1 MRVPVPSPSS
11 LVLVAALGWACSGAT
26 SAGSGTT
33 ADRPAPAQRY
43 NANVITAA
51 ELSRI
56 SATSLEEAV
65 RALRPTWLRNAPST
79 IRPGAEG
86 TVVIYLDR
94 VRLGGPENLRQI
106 NPMQVSEVRYYSP
119 SEAELRFGPG
129 HLHGAIEVT
138 TARGR

>member
-1 MRVPVPSPSS
+1 
-11 LVLVAALGWACSGAT
+11 VLAAALGWACSGAT
-26 SAGSGTT
+26 SAGAGAT
-33 ADRPAPAQRY
+33 ADRPSPSQRRTG
-43 NANVITAA
+43 NVITAD

-56 SATSLEEAV
+56 AATSLDDAV
-65 RALRPTWLRNAPST
+65 RALRPNWLRNAPST
-79 IRPGAEG
+79 IRPDAEG

-94 VRLGGPENLRQI
+94 VRLGGPESLRQI